1 MRAALADIREAVR
14 RDPGNWQYRY
24 DTALLTAAGGG
35 DAGPAAR
42 EAEALNPREPFAF
55 SAPRV
60 LVGPGAEARARQLIR
75 ASR

>member
-1 MRAALADIREAVR
+1 MSAALSDVREAVR
-14 RDPGNWQYRY
+14 RDPGNWRYRY
-24 DTALLTAAGGG
+24 DSALLTAADGR

-42 EAEALNPREPFAF
+42 ATELLNPREPFAF

-60 LVGPGAEARARQLIR
+60 LVGAGAKARALQLIR